1 MLCNLVCNLT
11 LVCTYVGVK
20 IDTTDA
26 EAAASANA
34 NAGELVIMIVH

>member
-1 MLCNLVCNLT
+1 M
-11 LVCTYVGVK
+11 YIGVK

-34 NAGELVIMIVH
+34 NAGKLVIMSVH